1 MANSNDNNGNTL
13 KWHQKLKV
21 KYKLVLRRQD
31 TYEERVS
38 LQLTRMNVIIYA
50 GSFAILMV
58 ILTSLLIAY
67 TPLKEYIP
75 GQSELETRRQLYE
88 LQKKS
93 DSLERAFQQK
103 KMFLENIR
111 TVLNGGEHP
120 QRTEVRRKDSVNYKE
135 VELTHSKEDSILRKK
150 FETSENYN
158 LGALG
163 SASGSA
169 ASSVLFN
176 NFFTPL
182 DGIITNHFKPS
193 EDHYGIDLVAE
204 DEQSIKATLAGTVI
218 FSDWTTETG
227 YVLALQHHENFISVY
242 KHNAVLL
249 KEQGEQVEAGE
260 AIAIV
265 GESGELT
272 TGRHLH
278 FELWHMGRPVNP
290 ADYILF

>member
-1 MANSNDNNGNTL
+1 MANSNGNNGQPL

-31 TYEERVS
+31 TYQERVS
-38 LQLTRMNVIIYA
+38 LQISRMNVIIYA

-75 GQSELETRRQLYE
+75 GQSEMETRRELYE
-88 LQKKS
+88 LRKKT
-93 DSLERAFQQK
+93 DSLERAFHQK
-103 KMFLENIR
+103 EMYLENIR

-120 QRTEVRRKDSVNYKE
+120 QTTEVKRNDSVDYE
-135 VELTHSKEDSILRKK
+135 DIELTHSREDSLLRQK
-150 FETSENYN
+150 FETSGDYN
-158 LGALG
+158 LGTTGGVADP
-163 SASGSA
+163 
-169 ASSVLFN
+169 SSSSRGFS

-182 DGIITNHFKPS
+182 DGIITDRFKPS
-193 EDHYGIDLVAE
+193 EEHYGVDLVAE
-204 DEQSIKATLAGTVI
+204 SEQSIKATLDGTVI

-227 YVLALQHHENFISVY
+227 YVLALQHHQSFISVY

-249 KEQGEQVEAGE
+249 KEQGARVKAGE
-260 AIAIV
+260 PIAIV

-272 TGRHLH
+272 TGPHLH
-278 FELWHMGRPVNP
+278 FELWHRGRPVDPEN
-290 ADYILF
+290 YILF